1 LKFWELMSVCR
12 DEPKLLELLADSP
25 HWAEYAAWWRNEREL
40 IINQDRAKLDHQLPD
55 DVCRHVLAGSDVRY
69 RITHGHVRCA
79 VNDSDEQTYSA
90 VEIYDWYGGGAL
102 EEVKEFGSF
111 RIPS

>member
-1 LKFWELMSVCR
+1 MKFWELMSVCR
-12 DEPKLLELLADSP
+12 DEPKLLDHLADSP
-25 HWAEYAAWWRNEREL
+25 DWAEYAAWWRNEREL
-40 IINQDRAKLDHQLPD
+40 IINQDRAKLDHQLSD

-69 RITHGHVRCA
+69 RIIHGHVRC
-79 VNDSDEQTYSA
+79 VPRDSEGQTYSA
-90 VEIYDWYGGGAL
+90 VEIYDRFGGSTL